1 MDIGA
6 ILPYI
11 VLGVAFAIFAVCMGI
26 SLHQDSAKD
35 KKMEQRDKERRARK
49 SKAAQKYLFDPDPRY
64 LRFRKKRERRTPDE
78 FLHHRAWTDLDF
90 DVSACVPD
98 VDGGGDHWF
107 HMGVTEL
114 IPTADPECRK
124 LIFVPNT
131 QCLDEL
137 NLSEPFKGGAAANWK
152 KVVEQKFSPGIYHI
166 DIIMEDEKRAQEQ
179 RHKDAEAQR
188 EILARMPKC
197 PLCGS
202 TNISPIGAVE
212 RGLSV
217 GFLGLASPTIG
228 KSYECRSCH
237 YRW

>member
-98 VDGGGDHWF
+98 VDGGGYHWF
-107 HMGVTEL
+107 HLGVTEL

-131 QCLDEL
+131 Q
-137 NLSEPFKGGAAANWK
+137 
-152 KVVEQKFSPGIYHI
+152 
-166 DIIMEDEKRAQEQ
+166 
-179 RHKDAEAQR
+179 
-188 EILARMPKC
+188 
-197 PLCGS
+197 
-202 TNISPIGAVE
+202 
-212 RGLSV
+212 
-217 GFLGLASPTIG
+217 
-228 KSYECRSCH
+228 
-237 YRW
+237 